1 MKTTAAMVASDADR
15 GMSSLFEGFM
25 SSDRKMIWQYRFRQQ
40 DQFFLQPIAVAIV
53 CAVFIVLILIMG
65 IMDSQRSNRILV
77 GFMQN
82 QALSISGVIQR
93 LSQENLSNLVQAFQR
108 DRERS
113 FVPLKDTAFSPQK
126 MLTTALADLG
136 REIDEAWKA
145 DQISDSSLQ
154 KFAAEKGLWMVAVMN
169 KQGRVVYQSR
179 SLLIDQTVQRS
190 TVKIKETQQEI
201 AIGLLTQLVTQLDF
215 HRQSLLPGT
224 NGRNAANVN
233 DRDIPGELI
242 QALNK
247 LKIGFVALKRKDGS
261 GTILIALDR
270 DGLRYWGT
278 KVSIEKAL
286 EKLGEGQSQGLV
298 YIVVMDRQGTIL
310 DATGRVPEK
319 WREADMHLSEILS
332 GKRTIESRKVIYQ
345 GRNLLDMAI
354 PFVLNDKIAGVVR
367 IGLERESMD
376 RILAENRRN
385 MMIFSILI
393 VLIALLAMWLLF
405 HNQNRHLAG
414 IVEMERRLDK
424 AERLSALGQLAA
436 GVAHEIRN
444 PLNAVSMASQRL
456 KRDFVPADED
466 KAREF
471 QSLAGVIR
479 DEIRRLNGIIE
490 EFLTFSKSRRLE
502 FHDYP
507 VTDVLQK
514 IVNLIR
520 EEATAKNID
529 IRTHWSTDGAIIP
542 MDMDKLQQALLNII
556 KNAMESIDGKGV
568 IDITVTQKTKDKIS
582 VKVSDTGCGMTSNEV
597 ERIFSPEYTTKE
609 KGLGLGLPLAHEI
622 VRGHSGEI
630 LVFSEQG
637 SGTTFEIILPA
648 EKVHDKSF
656 KGEGLKGKAS
666 I

>member
-1 MKTTAAMVASDADR
+1 
-15 GMSSLFEGFM
+15 
-25 SSDRKMIWQYRFRQQ
+25 MIWKYRFRQQ

-82 QALSISGVIQR
+82 QALSIIGVIQR

-145 DQISDSSLQ
+145 NQISDSSLQ

-179 SLLIDQTVQRS
+179 SLLIDQRVQRS

-201 AIGLLTQLVTQLDF
+201 AIGLLTQLITQLDF

-529 IRTHWSTDGAIIP
+529 IRTHWSTNGAIIP

-568 IDITVTQKTKDKIS
+568 IDITVTQKTKDKVSI
-582 VKVSDTGCGMTSNEV
+582 KVSDTGCGMTSNEV

>member
-1 MKTTAAMVASDADR
+1 
-15 GMSSLFEGFM
+15 M
-25 SSDRKMIWQYRFRQQ
+25 SSDRKMIWKYRFRQQ

-82 QALSISGVIQR
+82 QALSIIGVIQR

-145 DQISDSSLQ
+145 NQISDSSLQ

-179 SLLIDQTVQRS
+179 SLLIDQRVQRS

-201 AIGLLTQLVTQLDF
+201 AIGLLTQLITQLDF

-529 IRTHWSTDGAIIP
+529 IRTHWSTNGAIIP

-568 IDITVTQKTKDKIS
+568 IDITVTQKTKDKVSI
-582 VKVSDTGCGMTSNEV
+582 KVSDTGCGMTSNEV

>member
-1 MKTTAAMVASDADR
+1 MVASDADR

-82 QALSISGVIQR
+82 QALSIIGVIQR

-179 SLLIDQTVQRS
+179 SLLIDQRVQRS

-224 NGRNAANVN
+224 NGQNAANVN

-529 IRTHWSTDGAIIP
+529 IRTHWSTDGAVIP

-568 IDITVTQKTKDKIS
+568 IDITVTQKTKDKVSI
-582 VKVSDTGCGMTSNEV
+582 KVSDTGCGMTSNEV

>member
-1 MKTTAAMVASDADR
+1 MVASDADR

-568 IDITVTQKTKDKIS
+568 IDITVTQKTKDKVSI
-582 VKVSDTGCGMTSNEV
+582 KVSDTGCGMTSNEV

>member
-1 MKTTAAMVASDADR
+1 MVASDADR

-82 QALSISGVIQR
+82 QALSIIGVIQR

-145 DQISDSSLQ
+145 NQISDSSLQ

-179 SLLIDQTVQRS
+179 SLLIDQRVQRS

-201 AIGLLTQLVTQLDF
+201 AIGLLTQLITQLDF

-224 NGRNAANVN
+224 NGRDAANVN

-529 IRTHWSTDGAIIP
+529 IRTHWSTDGAVIP

-568 IDITVTQKTKDKIS
+568 IDITVTQKTKDKVSI
-582 VKVSDTGCGMTSNEV
+582 KVSDTGCGMTSNEV

>member
-1 MKTTAAMVASDADR
+1 MVASDADR

>member
-1 MKTTAAMVASDADR
+1 
-15 GMSSLFEGFM
+15 M

-82 QALSISGVIQR
+82 QALSIIGVIQR

-145 DQISDSSLQ
+145 GQISDSSLQ

-179 SLLIDQTVQRS
+179 PLPIDQTVQRS

-201 AIGLLTQLVTQLDF
+201 SIGLLTQLVTQLDF

-556 KNAMESIDGKGV
+556 KNAMESMDGKGV

-582 VKVSDTGCGMTSNEV
+582 IKVSDTGCGMTSNEV

-656 KGEGLKGKAS
+656 KGEGLKGKTS

>member
-1 MKTTAAMVASDADR
+1 
-15 GMSSLFEGFM
+15 M

-82 QALSISGVIQR
+82 QALSIIGVIQR

-113 FVPLKDTAFSPQK
+113 FVPLKDTAFSPQM

-136 REIDEAWKA
+136 REIDDAWKA
-145 DQISDSSLQ
+145 DQISDNSLQ

-179 SLLIDQTVQRS
+179 PLPIDQRVQRS

-201 AIGLLTQLVTQLDF
+201 AIGLLTQLITQLDF
-215 HRQSLLPGT
+215 HRQSILPGT
-224 NGRNAANVN
+224 NGRNTANVN

-242 QALNK
+242 QALNR
-247 LKIGFVALKRKDGS
+247 LNIGFVALKRKDGS

-529 IRTHWSTDGAIIP
+529 IRTHWSTDGAVIP

-556 KNAMESIDGKGV
+556 KNAMESIEDKGV
-568 IDITVTQKTKDKIS
+568 IDITVARKTKDKIS
-582 VKVSDTGCGMTSNEV
+582 IKVSDTGCGMTSNEV

-648 EKVHDKSF
+648 EKAHDKSF

>member
-1 MKTTAAMVASDADR
+1 
-15 GMSSLFEGFM
+15 M
-25 SSDRKMIWQYRFRQQ
+25 SSDRKMIWHYRFRQQ

-82 QALSISGVIQR
+82 QALSIIGVIQR

-113 FVPLKDTAFSPQK
+113 FVPLKDTAFSPQM

-136 REIDEAWKA
+136 REIDDAWKA
-145 DQISDSSLQ
+145 DQISDNSLQ

-179 SLLIDQTVQRS
+179 PLPIDQRVQRS

-201 AIGLLTQLVTQLDF
+201 AIGLLTQLITQLDF
-215 HRQSLLPGT
+215 HRQSILPGT
-224 NGRNAANVN
+224 NGRNTANVN

-242 QALNK
+242 QALNR
-247 LKIGFVALKRKDGS
+247 LNIGFVALKRKDGS

-529 IRTHWSTDGAIIP
+529 IRTHWSTDGAVIP

-556 KNAMESIDGKGV
+556 KNAMESIEDKGV
-568 IDITVTQKTKDKIS
+568 IDITVARKTKDKIS
-582 VKVSDTGCGMTSNEV
+582 IKVSDTGCGMTSNEV

-648 EKVHDKSF
+648 EKAHDKSF

>member
-1 MKTTAAMVASDADR
+1 MI
-15 GMSSLFEGFM
+15 
-25 SSDRKMIWQYRFRQQ
+25 SDRKMIWKYRFRQQ

-82 QALSISGVIQR
+82 QALSIIGVIQR

-113 FVPLKDTAFSPQK
+113 FVPLKDTAFSPEM

-145 DQISDSSLQ
+145 NQISDSSLQ

-179 SLLIDQTVQRS
+179 PLPIDQRVQRS

-201 AIGLLTQLVTQLDF
+201 AIGLLTQLITQLDF
-215 HRQSLLPGT
+215 HRQSILPGT
-224 NGRNAANVN
+224 NGRNTANVN

-242 QALNK
+242 QALNR
-247 LKIGFVALKRKDGS
+247 LNIGFVALKRKDGS

-529 IRTHWSTDGAIIP
+529 IRTHWSTDGAVIP

-556 KNAMESIDGKGV
+556 KNAMESIEDKGV
-568 IDITVTQKTKDKIS
+568 IDITVARKTKDKIS
-582 VKVSDTGCGMTSNEV
+582 IKVSDTGCGMTSNEV

-648 EKVHDKSF
+648 EKAHDKSF

>member
-1 MKTTAAMVASDADR
+1 
-15 GMSSLFEGFM
+15 M
-25 SSDRKMIWQYRFRQQ
+25 SSDRKMIWKYRFRQQ

-385 MMIFSILI
+385 MVIFSILI

-529 IRTHWSTDGAIIP
+529 IRTHWSTDGAVIP

>member
-1 MKTTAAMVASDADR
+1 
-15 GMSSLFEGFM
+15 
-25 SSDRKMIWQYRFRQQ
+25 MIWKYRFRQQ

-82 QALSISGVIQR
+82 QALSIIGVIQR

-145 DQISDSSLQ
+145 NQISDSSLQ

-179 SLLIDQTVQRS
+179 SLLIDQRVQRS

-201 AIGLLTQLVTQLDF
+201 AIGLLTQLITQLDF

-319 WREADMHLSEILS
+319 WREAGMHLSEILS

-529 IRTHWSTDGAIIP
+529 IRTHWSTNGAIIP

-568 IDITVTQKTKDKIS
+568 IDITVTQKTKDKVSI
-582 VKVSDTGCGMTSNEV
+582 KVSDTGCGMTSNEV

>member
-1 MKTTAAMVASDADR
+1 
-15 GMSSLFEGFM
+15 M
-25 SSDRKMIWQYRFRQQ
+25 SSDRKIIWQHRFRQR

-82 QALSISGVIQR
+82 QALSIIGVIQR

-154 KFAAEKGLWMVAVMN
+154 KFAVEKGLWMVAVMN

-179 SLLIDQTVQRS
+179 PLPIDQTVQRS

-224 NGRNAANVN
+224 NERNAANVN

-247 LKIGFVALKRKDGS
+247 LNIGFVALKRKDGS

-529 IRTHWSTDGAIIP
+529 IRTHWSTDGAVIP
-542 MDMDKLQQALLNII
+542 MDMDKLQQALLNIV
-556 KNAMESIDGKGV
+556 KNAMESMDGKGV

-582 VKVSDTGCGMTSNEV
+582 IKVSDTGCGMTSNEV

>member
-1 MKTTAAMVASDADR
+1 
-15 GMSSLFEGFM
+15 
-25 SSDRKMIWQYRFRQQ
+25 
-40 DQFFLQPIAVAIV
+40 
-53 CAVFIVLILIMG
+53 
-65 IMDSQRSNRILV
+65 
-77 GFMQN
+77 
-82 QALSISGVIQR
+82 
-93 LSQENLSNLVQAFQR
+93 
-108 DRERS
+108 
-113 FVPLKDTAFSPQK
+113 
-126 MLTTALADLG
+126 
-136 REIDEAWKA
+136 
-145 DQISDSSLQ
+145 
-154 KFAAEKGLWMVAVMN
+154 
-169 KQGRVVYQSR
+169 
-179 SLLIDQTVQRS
+179 
-190 TVKIKETQQEI
+190 
-201 AIGLLTQLVTQLDF
+201 
-215 HRQSLLPGT
+215 
-224 NGRNAANVN
+224 
-233 DRDIPGELI
+233 
-242 QALNK
+242 
-247 LKIGFVALKRKDGS
+247 
-261 GTILIALDR
+261 
-270 DGLRYWGT
+270 
-278 KVSIEKAL
+278 
-286 EKLGEGQSQGLV
+286 
-298 YIVVMDRQGTIL
+298 
-310 DATGRVPEK
+310 
-319 WREADMHLSEILS
+319 
-332 GKRTIESRKVIYQ
+332 
-345 GRNLLDMAI
+345 MAI

-385 MMIFSILI
+385 MVIFSILI

-529 IRTHWSTDGAIIP
+529 IRTHWSTDGAVIP

-582 VKVSDTGCGMTSNEV
+582 VKSV
-597 ERIFSPEYTTKE
+597 
-609 KGLGLGLPLAHEI
+609 
-622 VRGHSGEI
+622 
-630 LVFSEQG
+630 
-637 SGTTFEIILPA
+637 
-648 EKVHDKSF
+648 
-656 KGEGLKGKAS
+656 
-666 I
+666 

>member
-1 MKTTAAMVASDADR
+1 
-15 GMSSLFEGFM
+15 M

-93 LSQENLSNLVQAFQR
+93 LSQENLSNLVQAFQK

-179 SLLIDQTVQRS
+179 SLLMDQTVQRS

-224 NGRNAANVN
+224 NGRNAADVN

-529 IRTHWSTDGAIIP
+529 IRTHWSTDGAVIP

>member
-1 MKTTAAMVASDADR
+1 
-15 GMSSLFEGFM
+15 M
-25 SSDRKMIWQYRFRQQ
+25 SSDRKMIWKYRFRQQ

-82 QALSISGVIQR
+82 QALSIIGVIQR

-179 SLLIDQTVQRS
+179 SLLIDQRVQRS

-201 AIGLLTQLVTQLDF
+201 AIGLLTQLITQLDF

-529 IRTHWSTDGAIIP
+529 IRTHWSTDGAVIP

-568 IDITVTQKTKDKIS
+568 IDITVTQKTKDKVSI
-582 VKVSDTGCGMTSNEV
+582 KVSDTGCGMTSNEV